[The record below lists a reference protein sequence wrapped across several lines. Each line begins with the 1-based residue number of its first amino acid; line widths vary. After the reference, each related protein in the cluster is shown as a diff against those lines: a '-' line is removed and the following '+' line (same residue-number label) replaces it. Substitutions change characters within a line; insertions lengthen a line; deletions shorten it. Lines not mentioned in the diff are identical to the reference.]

1 MVNKKD
7 DIREKLSWRKLI
19 LPIIIGVGVSIYL
32 MTTALSE
39 PYFRKVE
46 PHETPTHAW
55 LDGNQNGL
63 LDKTDETDFN
73 FDPEGSYVRKSSAE
87 IIQEHD
93 WNQGAIWAITGALV
107 MLLIRDLGYM
117 YRIRVLTH
125 KKLSWRASFDVIM
138 LWEFASALTPS
149 IVGGA
154 GIAIFILS
162 REGINLGR
170 GTATVMVTALMDEL
184 FYILSVPILFL
195 IVGSAALFP
204 DSQAFQ
210 IFGMNS
216 IIGIFIIAYLFFLC
230 FTTSMIFALF
240 LFPHGAKTLM
250 VRLFSL
256 KPLTRWKTRV
266 EKWGDELI
274 LSSEETKQEPFSWWA
289 KAFGATILS
298 WSARF
303 LTLNFIL
310 LAFVG
315 GFDHFLAFGRQLVMW
330 VIMLVSPT
338 PGSSGVAELA
348 FNEFFDYL
356 LPPAFLA
363 IAAITWRLLTY
374 MPYLL
379 AGSAVLPAWLKRTTK
394 QRNTSK
400 V

>member
-1 MVNKKD
+1 MVEQEE

-19 LPIIIGVGVSIYL
+19 LPVIIGVGVSVYL
-32 MTTALSE
+32 LVSALGE
-39 PYFRKVE
+39 PYFREALPDEK
-46 PHETPTHAW
+46 PTHAW
-55 LDGNQNGL
+55 VDGNSNGIV
-63 LDKTDETDFN
+63 DNSDETDFSE
-73 FDPEGSYVRKSSAE
+73 DSSGAYVRKSSVE
-87 IIQEHD
+87 MIHDHD
-93 WNQGAIWAITGALV
+93 WSDGAIWAIIGALL
-107 MLLIRDLGYM
+107 MLVIRDLGYM
-117 YRIRVLTH
+117 YRIRILTH
-125 KKLSWRASFDVIM
+125 NKLSWRASFDVIM

-149 IVGGA
+149 IVGGS
-154 GIAIFILS
+154 GVAIFILN

-204 DSQAFQ
+204 DSQVFQ
-210 IFGMNS
+210 IFGVNS
-216 IIGIFIIAYLFFLC
+216 IVGIFIIAYIIFLC
-230 FTTSMIFALF
+230 LTISMVLALF
-240 LFPHGAKTLM
+240 LFPQGAKNI
-250 VRLFSL
+250 VVWLFSL
-256 KPLTRWKTRV
+256 RLLKRWQPGV

-274 LSSEETKQEPFSWWA
+274 VSSKETKGEPLSWWL
-289 KAFGATILS
+289 KAFGATIFS

-315 GFDHFLAFGRQLVMW
+315 GFDHFLAFGRQLIMW
-330 VIMLVSPT
+330 VILLVSPT
-338 PGSSGVAELA
+338 PGSSGLAELA

-379 AGSAVLPAWLKRTTK
+379 AGSAVLPGWLR
-394 QRNTSK
+394 RTSK
-400 V
+400 Q